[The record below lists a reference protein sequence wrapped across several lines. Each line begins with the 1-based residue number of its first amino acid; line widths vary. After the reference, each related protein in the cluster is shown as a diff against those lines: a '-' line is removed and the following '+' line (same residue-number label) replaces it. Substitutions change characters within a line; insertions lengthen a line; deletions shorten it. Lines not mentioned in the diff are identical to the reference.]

1 MNEHLGDSLAD
12 SHSGR
17 ETIHTGPSEQSGQ
30 SGQSEHSGQSGQSGQ
45 PEHPGQSGQSG
56 QSEYSEECGQSGQS
70 EFSGQSGQSEHCHSG
85 QSGSDEER
93 TVSDPHPPRSSESTS
108 AESRR
113 AVPDPVT
120 AVPRPVGLQ
129 RTVSDPHLPRSSES
143 TSAESQRAVPD
154 PVTAVP
160 RPVGLQSPARDLQR
174 DPKSGS
180 AEDHRNEPCLFH
192 SYQGCLKGDQ
202 CEYSHLIHADQI
214 QILGPKTR
222 RGHAVL
228 RIKRRVAHWLSTADL
243 YLVHHELQ
251 EEARKDPDAKD
262 CEKSLEYGISLG

>member
-56 QSEYSEECGQSGQS
+56 QSEYSDECGQSGQS
-70 EFSGQSGQSEHCHSG
+70 EFSGQFGQSEHCHSG

-93 TVSDPHPPRSSESTS
+93 TVSDPHPPPSSESTS

-129 RTVSDPHLPRSSES
+129 
-143 TSAESQRAVPD
+143 
-154 PVTAVP
+154 
-160 RPVGLQSPARDLQR
+160 SPAR

-180 AEDHRNEPCLFH
+180 VEDHRNEPCLFH

-214 QILGPKTR
+214 QIPGPKTR
-222 RGHAVL
+222 RGHAL
-228 RIKRRVAHWLSTADL
+228 ARINRRVAHWLSTADL

-251 EEARKDPDAKD
+251 GEARKDPYAKD

>member
-30 SGQSEHSGQSGQSGQ
+30 SGQSEQ

-56 QSEYSEECGQSGQS
+56 QSEYSGECGQSGQS

-93 TVSDPHPPRSSESTS
+93 TVSDPHLPRSSESTS

-129 RTVSDPHLPRSSES
+129 
-143 TSAESQRAVPD
+143 
-154 PVTAVP
+154 
-160 RPVGLQSPARDLQR
+160 SPAR

-192 SYQGCLKGDQ
+192 SYLYQGCLKGDQ

-214 QILGPKTR
+214 QIPGPKTR
-222 RGHAVL
+222 RGHAL
-228 RIKRRVAHWLSTADL
+228 MRIKRRLAQWLSTADL

-251 EEARKDPDAKD
+251 EEARKDPYAKD

>member
-17 ETIHTGPSEQSGQ
+17 ETINTGPSEQSGQSGQ

-45 PEHPGQSGQSG
+45 SEHSGQSGQPGQHEHSGQSGQSG
-56 QSEYSEECGQSGQS
+56 QSEYSGECGQSEQS
-70 EFSGQSGQSEHCHSG
+70 EFSGQSAHSG

-113 AVPDPVT
+113 AVPDPFT

-129 RTVSDPHLPRSSES
+129 P
-143 TSAESQRAVPD
+143 
-154 PVTAVP
+154 
-160 RPVGLQSPARDLQR
+160 PAR

-180 AEDHRNEPCLFH
+180 ADHRNEPCLFH
-192 SYQGCLKGDQ
+192 SYQSCLKGDH

-214 QILGPKTR
+214 QIPEPKSR
-222 RGHAVL
+222 RGHARL
-228 RIKRRVAHWLSTADL
+228 RIKRRLAHRLSTADL

-251 EEARKDPDAKD
+251 EEAWKDPYAKD
-262 CEKSLEYGISLG
+262 CEKSLEYEISLG